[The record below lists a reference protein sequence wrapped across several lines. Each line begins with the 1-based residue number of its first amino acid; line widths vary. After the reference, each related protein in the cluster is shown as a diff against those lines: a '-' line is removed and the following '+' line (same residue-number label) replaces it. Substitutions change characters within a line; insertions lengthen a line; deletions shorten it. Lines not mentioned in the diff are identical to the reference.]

1 MHTPENELN
10 SHAASLKAKIHLG
23 HLFLQ
28 VKEEQNEELPKH
40 CLTPVSRSILA
51 FWGKNDQ
58 LITLIETV
66 TVTCFS

>member
-28 VKEEQNEELPKH
+28 VKEEQNEE
-40 CLTPVSRSILA
+40 
-51 FWGKNDQ
+51 
-58 LITLIETV
+58 
-66 TVTCFS
+66 